1 MEKILVDTDVIID
14 FLRGYKKRIKQVF
27 QQIEDKKIKAYI
39 SWINVIEIYSGIDAE
54 EKELILSELFSLFE
68 IISCNW
74 SSSKLAG
81 ELRKTHNLSL
91 ADSLIASLSL
101 TNRLKLFTFNKR
113 DFSKIKGVSFY
124 SP

>member
-14 FLRGYKKRIKQVF
+14 FLRGYQKRIKQVF

-124 SP
+124 NP